1 MPVLRRLLPVVAAA
15 MMLAACS
22 SSEPPQVT
30 FAAGTASVVAR
41 PTQYCDE
48 SGADCTGDPAAPVAL
63 AVPAGTALQVT
74 VPDVIAQTPWQV
86 VFSYRDANGAQA
98 DERSPVFAPTERSIW
113 TLELAAP
120 TDRLLTAQVQQYGPP
135 PQINPDTGE
144 VEFPIRASWVLNT
157 SGG

>member
-1 MPVLRRLLPVVAAA
+1 MPVLRRLFPVVAAVA
-15 MMLAACS
+15 MLAACG

-48 SGADCTGDPAAPVAL
+48 SGTGCTGDPAAPVAL

-74 VPDVIAQTPWQV
+74 VPDAIAQTPWQV

-98 DERSPVFAPTERSIW
+98 DERSPVFAPSQRSIW
-113 TLELAAP
+113 TLELSAP
-120 TDRLLTAQVQQYGPP
+120 ADRLLTAQVQQFGPP